1 MPQLSGGNGA
11 PNTPSRPRAPARLR
25 RAHRAHDGSARAP
38 RLRGARPA
46 PLDAAQ
52 GAAGPRRRGEADRR
66 HHRAG
71 AAVRPLRLPQ
81 GRRPAAVHGGLGRER
96 QAGGA
101 DLAARRAEGAAP
113 AAQARAAV
121 AGRRLLRPAA
131 ARAAEP
137 RLVLRLRG
145 GPHPRRAEVQAAER
159 HRRVHPRVPGH
170 PGRAQAQGQRRH
182 RRAVRPV
189 HPARRAR
196 AHPLG
201 QRPRVRGQGCAE
213 VDRGGRRQDRLH
225 RAGQPVGDG

>member
-11 PNTPSRPRAPARLR
+11 PNTPSEPRAPARL
-25 RAHRAHDGSARAP
+25 HRARAADSVRLRAP
-38 RLRGARPA
+38 RLRGARTA

-52 GAAGPRRRGEADRR
+52 GAAGPRRRRAAHGR
-66 HHRAG
+66 HHRARP
-71 AAVRPLRLPQ
+71 AVRPLRVSE
-81 GRRPAAVHGGLGRER
+81 GHGAAARRGLAGER
-96 QAGGA
+96 QACGA
-101 DLAARRAEGAAP
+101 DLAARRAEGAAAP
-113 AAQARAAV
+113 AQARAAV

-137 RLVLRLRG
+137 RLELRLRR
-145 GPHPRRAEVQAAER
+145 GPHPRRAQVQAAQR

-170 PGRAQAQGQRRH
+170 PGRAQAEGGGRH